1 MTHLPSRLPR
11 KPRALF
17 VSAALGLCLLGC
29 SRRDWTAPPA
39 APSPGAA
46 AQAPAAEA
54 PSGQAP
60 AAGAGAAGFA
70 GAGSEAASALP
81 RGSDLDARAEDAF
94 HPDLQPGPDGRF
106 PARPAPVYGGRVIV
120 HLTSIPRHL
129 NYAIENSAVT
139 RRMLYELTETLLL
152 QDWETHKLV
161 PNLASGYQR
170 EDLVVLRPEAAAKYP
185 GARPLRVRPGGRGEA
200 FEAPVLFGALETEGE
215 RQRLVPKTSGGSAL
229 AAPVELDPAD
239 VASVERGSVITF
251 DLRPDARWQ
260 PAEGQGQSG
269 PFRIDDQVFDA
280 EDLYFSWALYSN
292 PEVDCDE
299 KRFQFEK
306 ISACERLGSHRV
318 RFFAREQYYATLESL
333 ARTLTI
339 LPRHLYDLS
348 DPDCPWHDPAAT
360 PSQQARH
367 INEHPNNRLFV
378 GLGPYQVTEFTDQ
391 YIEAQRFDG
400 YFDKSRPGYFDTI
413 RWRFVQDDSSAM
425 TALLNEELDFFERV
439 KTADYFGPATE
450 SEDFRARFYKG
461 YKYQGTY
468 GYTGWNTHRPYLAD
482 PRVRRALAHA
492 FPFEDYLRT
501 IYKNL
506 ARQTTGPFPVDSSAY
521 DHSVVPLAYDL
532 GAARG
537 LLEEAGFIDSDGNGL
552 IDRDGRDLELE
563 FLFPAGNEASK
574 NIGLRYQ
581 SELANLGIQLEL
593 ISLEWTSFQD
603 RIRRR
608 DFDGCNSGWVP
619 DLESDPEQIWHSRW
633 GQPEAEGSNNSG
645 LRDPEVDALIE
656 AGQRE
661 IDYDRRQEHWRAIHR
676 RIYELQPYLFLFNV
690 PAKFAVSRRIWGLQ
704 NFAPDPGYSLR
715 RWHFVSLE
723 EPGTRPTLED

>member
-1 MTHLPSRLPR
+1 MPRSTRPSESRLRSLP
-11 KPRALF
+11 
-17 VSAALGLCLLGC
+17 AAVMLCLAACGG
-29 SRRDWTAPPA
+29 REWTPPPA
-39 APSPGAA
+39 
-46 AQAPAAEA
+46 
-54 PSGQAP
+54 AP
-60 AAGAGAAGFA
+60 AAGAGAAATGAEPALAGSSAPQADA
-70 GAGSEAASALP
+70 GAGSALP
-81 RGSDLDARAEDAF
+81 RSGDLAARAEDAF
-94 HPDLQPGPDGRF
+94 HPDYQPGPDGRF
-106 PARPAPVYGGRVIV
+106 PVRPAPVYGGRVIV
-120 HLTSIPRHL
+120 HLTSIPKNL

-170 EDLVVLRPEAAAKYP
+170 EDLVVLKPEAAEKYP
-185 GARPLRVRPGGRGEA
+185 GSRPLRVRPGGKGEV
-200 FEAPVLFGALETEGE
+200 FEAPVLFGALEPSGE
-215 RQRLVPKTSGGSAL
+215 RQRLLPRTAGGSAL
-229 AAPVELDPAD
+229 AAPLELDPAD
-239 VASVERGSVITF
+239 VLSVERGSVITF
-251 DLRPDARWQ
+251 DLRDDARWQ
-260 PAEGQGQSG
+260 PAEGQGPGG
-269 PFRIDDQVFDA
+269 PFRIEDQRFDA
-280 EDLYFSWALYSN
+280 ADLYFSWALYRN

-306 ISACERLGSHRV
+306 ITDCEILGPQRV

-333 ARTLTI
+333 SRTLTI

-348 DPDCPWHDPAAT
+348 DPDCPWHDPDAS

-367 INEHPNNRLFV
+367 INEHPNNRLFI
-378 GLGPYQVTEFTDQ
+378 GLGPYQVTQFNDQ
-391 YIEAQRFDG
+391 FIEAQRFDG
-400 YFDKSRPGYFDTI
+400 YFDRSRPGYFDTI

-450 SEDFRARFYKG
+450 SEQFRARFYKG

-482 PRVRRALAHA
+482 VRVRRALAQA

-501 IYKNL
+501 IYKGL

-521 DHSVVPLAYDL
+521 DHGVVPLPFDL
-532 GAARG
+532 GAARS
-537 LLEEAGFIDSDGNGL
+537 LLEEAGFVDTDGNGV
-552 IDRDGRDLELE
+552 IDRDGRDLRLE

-581 SELANLGIQLEL
+581 AELANLGIRLEL
-593 ISLEWTSFQD
+593 VSLDWTSFQE
-603 RIRRR
+603 RIKRR
-608 DFDGCNSGWVP
+608 DFDACNSGWVP

-633 GQPEAEGSNNSG
+633 GRPEAEGSNNSG
-645 LRDPEVDALIE
+645 LRDPEIDALIE

-715 RWHFVSLE
+715 RWHFVSLD
-723 EPGTRPTLED
+723 EPGTRPTLER